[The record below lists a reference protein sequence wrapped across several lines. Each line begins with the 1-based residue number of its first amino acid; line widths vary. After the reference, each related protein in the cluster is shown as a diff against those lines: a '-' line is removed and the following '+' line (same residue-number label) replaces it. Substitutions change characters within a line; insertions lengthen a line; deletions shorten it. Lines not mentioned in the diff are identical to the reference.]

1 MKRFRIDIFFHCI
14 LVIIIII
21 LVSPLNNEFLNFE
34 ILIYLQCLFEILNVC
49 ISSIIIYDAL
59 KKEEKNM
66 SKGGNLPTPTATG
79 RLPPF
84 KLSLLKM
91 MIVSNSIIIDDKN
104 VQLCS
109 N

>member
-1 MKRFRIDIFFHCI
+1 
-14 LVIIIII
+14 
-21 LVSPLNNEFLNFE
+21 
-34 ILIYLQCLFEILNVC
+34 
-49 ISSIIIYDAL
+49 
-59 KKEEKNM
+59 M
-66 SKGGNLPTPTATG
+66 SKGGNLPTPTVTG

>member
-34 ILIYLQCLFEILNVC
+34 ILIYLQCLFEVLNVC

-59 KKEEKNM
+59 KKKTCH
-66 SKGGNLPTPTATG
+66 KGGNLPTSTVTG

-84 KLSLLKM
+84 KWSLLKM